1 MKMACNGKWLEAK
14 SLWKNLLNPLKK
26 KEGNFH
32 VCASLPYLNVFFF
45 VFRLSLFHFT
55 VHTRRREE
63 RGKCEL
69 KMKKLYFVY

>member
-1 MKMACNGKWLEAK
+1 MCVLRCHILMF
-14 SLWKNLLNPLKK
+14 S
-26 KEGNFH
+26 
-32 VCASLPYLNVFFF
+32 FF